1 MEEVSVGVEDIR
13 VGLQGHLVENW
24 FIGGMWTQ
32 NKQIRFLPPDNGGKN
47 PSIVGIGS
55 ELMSNSIQPFPV
67 FLFPDCVSQG

>member
-32 NKQIRFLPPDNGGKN
+32 SKESAPIGRGFINSLP
-47 PSIVGIGS
+47 IG
-55 ELMSNSIQPFPV
+55 E
-67 FLFPDCVSQG
+67 QGPAPKGAGQGVVPLL